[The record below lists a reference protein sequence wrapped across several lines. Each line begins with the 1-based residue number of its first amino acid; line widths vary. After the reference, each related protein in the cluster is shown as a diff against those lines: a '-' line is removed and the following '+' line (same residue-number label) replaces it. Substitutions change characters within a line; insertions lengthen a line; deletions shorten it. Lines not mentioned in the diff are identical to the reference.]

1 MKKILL
7 VLGIFAF
14 FSCNQQSDRE
24 ELRKELAQKKKEM
37 NNIKQD
43 INKLNEKLSE
53 LQGEEA
59 GVYKIPVFVK
69 EMKPEPFNHFIN
81 ANGKV
86 EAVQDAFISPE
97 TNGQITKIYVE
108 EGDRVQK
115 GQLLVKLNTSVI
127 ESNIE
132 EVKTNLEL
140 ARETFLKQKRLW
152 QDSVGSEMEYLQA
165 KNQKKSLEQRL
176 ETLREQL
183 DMAQLKAP
191 FPGIV
196 EKINQKEGE
205 LGTPGMQILHL
216 VNLKKL
222 KVKADITEQYI
233 SSISAGDMIQLSFPA
248 YPDVAK
254 RIPIARKGQIIDDES
269 RTFVIEARLDNQ
281 NELIKPNQVCVVN
294 VRDFASE
301 DALVVPSNIIK
312 QDMKGDY
319 VYIIKQDEGRDVA
332 TKVYVEP
339 GRSYNNRTII
349 TKGMK
354 KGDKVITSGY
364 TQVSEGS
371 EVNIKEK
378 ENVVDQRL
386 GN

>member
-1 MKKILL
+1 MKKLL
-7 VLGIFAF
+7 IVLGIFAF
-14 FSCNQQSDRE
+14 VSCGQQTDRE
-24 ELRKELAQKKKEM
+24 EIRKELAQKKKEM
-37 NNIKQD
+37 NNIKQEID
-43 INKLNEKLSE
+43 KLNEKLSE

-69 EMKPEPFNHFIN
+69 NMKPETFNHFIN

-86 EAVQDAFISPE
+86 EALQDAFISPE

-140 ARETFLKQKRLW
+140 ARETFLKQQRLW
-152 QDSVGSEMEYLQA
+152 EDSVGSEMEYLQA
-165 KNQKKSLEQRL
+165 KNQKESLEQRL
-176 ETLREQL
+176 ETLQEQL
-183 DMAQLKAP
+183 DMAQIKAP

-216 VNLKKL
+216 VNMKKL
-222 KVKADITEQYI
+222 RVKADITEQYI
-233 SSISAGDMIQLSFPA
+233 SNIREGDMIKLTFPA
-248 YPDVAK
+248 YPDLTK
-254 RIPIARKGQIIDDES
+254 RVPITRKGQIIDDES
-269 RTFVIEARLDNQ
+269 RTFVIEARLDNPD
-281 NELIKPNQVCVVN
+281 ELIKPNQVCVVN
-294 VRDFASE
+294 VRDYQSE
-301 DALVVPSNIIK
+301 DALVVPSNVIK
-312 QDMKGDY
+312 QDMEGDY
-319 VYIIKQDEGRDVA
+319 VYIVGQEEEQDIA
-332 TKVYVEP
+332 TKVYVET

-349 TKGMK
+349 TKGISA
-354 KGDKVITSGY
+354 GDKVITSGY

-371 EVNIKEK
+371 EVNIKQK
-378 ENVVDQRL
+378 QNVVD
-386 GN
+386 